1 MLRDAVR
8 EMACAA
14 RADEVARQQRLEARA
29 ELTRAEA
36 YAAAM
41 EDLVEL
47 DHRSAPEPLVTEIR
61 RFVRRHSRRLARG
74 LGTQPRPARVL
85 DVLFDVQER
94 IQQRM
99 GEGMAA
105 RAA

>member
-8 EMACAA
+8 EMERVA
-14 RADEVARQQRLEARA
+14 RADEVARQQRLAARA

-47 DHRSAPEPLVTEIR
+47 DHRVAPEPLVTEIR
-61 RFVRRHSRRLARG
+61 RFVRRHNRRLARG

-94 IQQRM
+94 IQLRM
-99 GEGMAA
+99 GEAMAA

>member
-1 MLRDAVR
+1 MLRDAVL
-8 EMACAA
+8 EMNRAA
-14 RADEVARQQRLEARA
+14 RADECAREQRIAARA

-47 DHRSAPEPLVTEIR
+47 NHRTAPEPLVTEIR
-61 RFVRRHSRRLARG
+61 RFVRCHSRRLARAMG
-74 LGTQPRPARVL
+74 AQPQPARVL

-94 IQQRM
+94 IQLRM
-99 GEGMAA
+99 GEGMAR

>member
-1 MLRDAVR
+1 MLSDAIR
-8 EMACAA
+8 EMERAA
-14 RADEVARQQRLEARA
+14 HVDERARRRRIEARA

-36 YAAAM
+36 YAAEV
-41 EDLVEL
+41 EDLVAREQ
-47 DHRSAPEPLVTEIR
+47 RAVPETLAVEIR
-61 RFVRRHSRRLARG
+61 RFVRGYSRRLARA
-74 LGTQPRPARVL
+74 LGTQPRPAPVL

-99 GEGMAA
+99 QVA

>member
-8 EMACAA
+8 EMECAA
-14 RADEVARQQRLEARA
+14 RADERAREQRLAARA

-41 EDLVEL
+41 EELVEL
-47 DHRSAPEPLVTEIR
+47 GHSTAPEPLVAEIR
-61 RFVRRHSRRLARG
+61 SFVRRHSRRLARAM
-74 LGTQPRPARVL
+74 GTQARPARVL

-99 GEGMAA
+99 GEGMA

>member
-8 EMACAA
+8 AMARAVRAGEDARPEGPGA
-14 RADEVARQQRLEARA
+14 RADRPRA
-29 ELTRAEA
+29 EPSAV
-36 YAAAM
+36 AM

-47 DHRSAPEPLVTEIR
+47 DHRFAPEPLVTEIR
-61 RFVRRHSRRLARG
+61 RFVRRHSRRQARDM
-74 LGTQPRPARVL
+74 GTQPRPARVL
-85 DVLFDVQER
+85 DVLFEVQER